1 MAQPFDRSAIP
12 NSAAVPGGLM
22 AHALDTFGDDR
33 KAKSWLSTPNPA
45 LDDQPPICL
54 VGTDEGTR
62 RVDEV
67 LTRIDYGM
75 FS

>member
-1 MAQPFDRSAIP
+1 
-12 NSAAVPGGLM
+12 M

-54 VGTDEGTR
+54 VGTEEGTR